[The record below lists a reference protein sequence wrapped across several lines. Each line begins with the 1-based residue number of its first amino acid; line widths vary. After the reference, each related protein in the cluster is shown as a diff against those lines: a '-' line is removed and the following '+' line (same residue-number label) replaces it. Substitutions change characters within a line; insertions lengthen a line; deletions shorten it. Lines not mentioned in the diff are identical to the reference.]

1 MSILLLLLSLVFD
14 IFGWCAWAAHSTDAI
29 VWWASLALALPIAFS
44 SYPGA
49 TATLGLWALH
59 LWTNYL
65 SVVCAAQIVCSWIV
79 WTVPAMVMGS
89 LMLVCVITKRLPYP
103 SALVVAL
110 AVYMYMIEYQ
120 AMIPDIDVSIEPVAP
135 TTISS
140 SIATINHQYALVD
153 RWIENHTQIK

>member
-1 MSILLLLLSLVFD
+1 
-14 IFGWCAWAAHSTDAI
+14 
-29 VWWASLALALPIAFS
+29 
-44 SYPGA
+44 
-49 TATLGLWALH
+49 
-59 LWTNYL
+59 
-65 SVVCAAQIVCSWIV
+65 
-79 WTVPAMVMGS
+79 MGS

-140 SIATINHQYALVD
+140 SIAM
-153 RWIENHTQIK
+153 